1 MPIPWQIGLI
11 VLNVDPGIVEPRGE
25 LAREGV
31 MHFKLAHALL
41 PQHPRDFFVK
51 TVDIPLGRNPGW
63 TAKGLKLWVL
73 GIQVSQDPV
82 RVAVKQQPNALRWR
96 QFSPTRSCCAATRRI
111 LCIARARD

>member
-11 VLNVDPGIVEPRGE
+11 VLNVDSSIVEPRGE

-41 PQHPRDFFVK
+41 PQHLRDFFVK
-51 TVDIPLGRNPGW
+51 AVDIPLSRNPGW
-63 TAKGLKLWVL
+63 TAKRLKLWVL

-82 RVAVKQQPNALRWR
+82 HVAVKQQSNTLRWR
-96 QFSPTRSCCAATRRI
+96 QLSSGPCCAATRQI
-111 LCIARARD
+111 LCIARAR